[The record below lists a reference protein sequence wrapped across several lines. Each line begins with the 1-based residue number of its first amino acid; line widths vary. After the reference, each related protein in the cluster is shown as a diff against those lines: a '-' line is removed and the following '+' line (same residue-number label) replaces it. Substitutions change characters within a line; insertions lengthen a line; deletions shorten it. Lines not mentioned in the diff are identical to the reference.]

1 MLWSDNGLVAN
12 VHFMDTNIY
21 HIIEG
26 VIPFKL
32 VEFFVLKTGWR
43 NLYRGW
49 CRILGS
55 WTTGG
60 WAGHWQV
67 AGRQGREGID
77 QTMDLGHKNLLI
89 LPHLLQ
95 SNANADQIIEIQQ
108 QRTHAIRLHCSDKIR
123 PSIFFSNL
131 TMDTMEG
138 VPWLFACR
146 GLSSSIPAH
155 LRPK

>member
-21 HIIEG
+21 HIIAG
-26 VIPFKL
+26 VIPFKS

-108 QRTHAIRLHCSDKIR
+108 HRTHAIRLHCYDKID
-123 PSIFFSNL
+123 FFLQPHHGYN
-131 TMDTMEG
+131 G
-138 VPWLFACR
+138 GGLFACR